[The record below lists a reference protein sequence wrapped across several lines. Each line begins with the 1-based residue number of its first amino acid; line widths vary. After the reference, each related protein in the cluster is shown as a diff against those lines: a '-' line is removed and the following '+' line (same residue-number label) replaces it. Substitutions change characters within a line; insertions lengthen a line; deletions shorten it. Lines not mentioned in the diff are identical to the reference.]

1 MLDDLGINGPSLIA
15 FSINFFLLLGLLTL
29 VLYKPVTR
37 MLDQR
42 SAKIKESLEEAERI
56 KQESVRAEEAVREQ
70 IEVGRREGQAIIAQ
84 AAQTG
89 ERVKE
94 EARTGARK
102 EAEVLIAKAQAEI
115 ARERRRLQPV
125 ASGIC
130 RSLHTCGRE
139 GYRTSP
145 GQESTPATYRSGPG
159 RRAYFQEELGKA
171 REMAKGVSGR
181 RHAQAV
187 FEISLENNT
196 LDEWQTDLEMMANV
210 LGNPEVAALLEN
222 PKLDFGKK
230 RQVLQSIL
238 PDVAPAAMNLAC
250 LLVAKNRLRILPGL
264 LAEFRRLVNAY
275 HGREEAE
282 VITAVPIGDEERK
295 KIETDLSAISGKE
308 VMVSSRVD
316 PDILGGLVARLGD
329 KLIDGSIRTRLREL
343 RRSLA

>member
-1 MLDDLGINGPSLIA
+1 
-15 FSINFFLLLGLLTL
+15 
-29 VLYKPVTR
+29 
-37 MLDQR
+37 
-42 SAKIKESLEEAERI
+42 
-56 KQESVRAEEAVREQ
+56 
-70 IEVGRREGQAIIAQ
+70 
-84 AAQTG
+84 
-89 ERVKE
+89 
-94 EARTGARK
+94 
-102 EAEVLIAKAQAEI
+102 
-115 ARERRRLQPV
+115 
-125 ASGIC
+125 
-130 RSLHTCGRE
+130 
-139 GYRTSP
+139 
-145 GQESTPATYRSGPG
+145 
-159 RRAYFQEELGKA
+159 
-171 REMAKGVSGR
+171 MAKGVSGR

-196 LDEWQTDLEMMANV
+196 LDEWQTDLEMMSNV